1 MVEVGGCVPG
11 ADGGAYALR
20 CCEGTG
26 ELFQLVFEKVTVGIA
41 MTSLEGRIRM
51 ANPAMC
57 RILGRAAGD
66 VVGHFADEFTHPDD
80 VALTSALVHMAT
92 SGGLTSADKRYIHP
106 DGTVVPVHIDSM
118 LVQPADGAA
127 PYFFSQVQDIS
138 ERKQFE
144 AALERQALH
153 DALTGLPARTLLTDR
168 LEHALGQAERRR
180 ALVALMMVDID
191 GLSQVNESFGYPAGD
206 AVLVEMAGRL
216 RGALGNRGTVG
227 RLDGDEFLVL
237 YWDVPDAHH
246 ARRQADD
253 LSRLLLEPFK
263 LCGEEHELSASIG
276 VAVAGPGTEVDE
288 ALREVSSAMYRAK
301 QRGPGLVEVFEPAL
315 DRPGGELLRAKAALK
330 RALHHGELSLAYQ
343 PVVEVNTGAA
353 VAAEALLRWHD
364 PQRGDVPPAEFIGLA
379 EQSGIIGEL
388 GDWVLRRVC
397 QELPEIM
404 ATAGVRLPVSVN
416 LSAHQL
422 SEPGLGDRVA
432 TILAESGLDPHL
444 LIFEVTET
452 ALCDDAVAAGRAL
465 QGLRSLGAR
474 IAVDDFGT
482 GYSSLS
488 SLKQFPV
495 DILKVDRGF
504 VDGLGR
510 DANDTVIVDAVVNL
524 AHTLGLTVIAEGV
537 ERPAQVAALQ
547 GVNCRYAQGFLFS
560 RPVPAPELARALAL
574 PLSPAARPG
583 GLRHGP
589 PPSFEPVA
597 LPRAVLDSLPF
608 ATALVD
614 HLGTVVATNLGWKQ
628 FAPGPDSAHPGAAG
642 VGANYLEACDAVTSA
657 AAGLA
662 RAAAHGLR
670 QVLAGERDSFEIEYR
685 YGERW
690 LNMVVTP
697 APLAGGGAVIMRLD
711 TTARREAEEALRVSE
726 VQARA
731 TFESAPIGIARLDA
745 SGRVLEANQALAG
758 ILGRQREE
766 IQGAALSLA
775 WPADGA
781 AATWSQLHELLLAG
795 GTAQLT
801 EQRFTRPD
809 GTVRYANVAACLV
822 RFDDDRPPL
831 VIATV
836 EDVTERRELTE
847 QLRRSQELEA
857 IGRLAGG
864 IAHEINTPAQFI
876 GSNLSYLRE
885 AFEDLSRALGLRAS
899 PAGAGGSAPGATSQ
913 PLDELTTEIP
923 LAISEASE
931 GVDRVTSIVKALKAF
946 GHPDQGA
953 PVPSDINEA
962 LRNTLVVARN
972 EYKYV
977 ADLVTDFAELPLVT
991 CYPGDLKQ
999 AFLNLVVNAADA
1011 IRDVVGTSGARG
1023 VITVSTG
1030 HQGDKVVVRVADT
1043 GCGIEDKVAARIFEP
1058 FFTTK
1063 EVGRGT
1069 GQGLSVVRAA
1079 VVERH
1084 RGEIS
1089 FTSQPGEGTCFT
1101 LRLPVAP
1108 PSPAGERGP
1117 APGAGTT
1124 PAVS

>member
-524 AHTLGLTVIAEGV
+524 AHTLGLTVIAAGESGRPRSPPCRGSTAGTPRV
-537 ERPAQVAALQ
+537 SSSAVPCPPRSWPGPWPCRSRPLPGPGGCGTGRRPPSSPWHCPEPSSTRCPSPPPWSTTWARWWPPTWDGSSSLPGRTAPTRAPPGWAPTTSRPATP
-547 GVNCRYAQGFLFS
+547 S
-560 RPVPAPELARALAL
+560 PVP
-574 PLSPAARPG
+574 RP
-583 GLRHGP
+583 
-589 PPSFEPVA
+589 
-597 LPRAVLDSLPF
+597 
-608 ATALVD
+608 
-614 HLGTVVATNLGWKQ
+614 
-628 FAPGPDSAHPGAAG
+628 
-642 VGANYLEACDAVTSA
+642 
-657 AAGLA
+657 
-662 RAAAHGLR
+662 
-670 QVLAGERDSFEIEYR
+670 
-685 YGERW
+685 
-690 LNMVVTP
+690 
-697 APLAGGGAVIMRLD
+697 
-711 TTARREAEEALRVSE
+711 
-726 VQARA
+726 
-731 TFESAPIGIARLDA
+731 
-745 SGRVLEANQALAG
+745 
-758 ILGRQREE
+758 
-766 IQGAALSLA
+766 A
-775 WPADGA
+775 WPAPRPTACARSWPGSGTA
-781 AATWSQLHELLLAG
+781 SRSSTATGSAGSTWS
-795 GTAQLT
+795 
-801 EQRFTRPD
+801 
-809 GTVRYANVAACLV
+809 
-822 RFDDDRPPL
+822 
-831 VIATV
+831 
-836 EDVTERRELTE
+836 
-847 QLRRSQELEA
+847 
-857 IGRLAGG
+857 
-864 IAHEINTPAQFI
+864 
-876 GSNLSYLRE
+876 
-885 AFEDLSRALGLRAS
+885 S
-899 PAGAGGSAPGATSQ
+899 P
-913 PLDELTTEIP
+913 
-923 LAISEASE
+923 
-931 GVDRVTSIVKALKAF
+931 
-946 GHPDQGA
+946 
-953 PVPSDINEA
+953 
-962 LRNTLVVARN
+962 
-972 EYKYV
+972 
-977 ADLVTDFAELPLVT
+977 
-991 CYPGDLKQ
+991 
-999 AFLNLVVNAADA
+999 
-1011 IRDVVGTSGARG
+1011 
-1023 VITVSTG
+1023 
-1030 HQGDKVVVRVADT
+1030 
-1043 GCGIEDKVAARIFEP
+1043 
-1058 FFTTK
+1058 
-1063 EVGRGT
+1063 
-1069 GQGLSVVRAA
+1069 
-1079 VVERH
+1079 RH
-1084 RGEIS
+1084 RW
-1089 FTSQPGEGTCFT
+1089 
-1101 LRLPVAP
+1101 
-1108 PSPAGERGP
+1108 
-1117 APGAGTT
+1117 PGAGR
-1124 PAVS
+1124 